1 MDDVLGN
8 SMLPSIVVYLP
19 PRDILT
25 CIQTSKKWKEEIDT
39 DYVWN
44 NRFLPSMI
52 VHLPPRDIAQCIAAS
67 TKWHEKIQTVE
78 AFWQQVV
85 NVTVPTPMVDAM
97 EEYANTLLCGSG
109 GGTTTLHY
117 ESIAMACSLEQT
129 RIVPHIGERVGTSVS
144 SLLVDVTKCI
154 PPPID
159 GVPYELA
166 VVVYAHR
173 SYLVRRRRTRQQHR
187 RGGPAA
193 RTSGTVNERKG
204 EREQYRIC
212 VPPTLCDTPYSSSIR
227 N

>member
-8 SMLPSIVVYLP
+8 SILPSIVVYLP

-44 NRFLPSMI
+44 DILLPSII

-67 TKWHEKIQTVE
+67 TKWQHKIQTVE
-78 AFWQQVV
+78 AFWEQVV
-85 NVTVPTPMVDAM
+85 NLTVPTPIVDAM
-97 EEYANTLLCGSG
+97 EEHANILFGGSG

-117 ESIAMACSLEQT
+117 ESIAMAFSWEQNRT
-129 RIVPHIGERVGTSVS
+129 VPRRGERVGTSWS
-144 SLLVDVTKCI
+144 SWLVDVTKCT
-154 PPPID
+154 PTPID

-173 SYLVRRRRTRQQHR
+173 SYLVRRRRTIQQH
-187 RGGPAA
+187 
-193 RTSGTVNERKG
+193 
-204 EREQYRIC
+204 
-212 VPPTLCDTPYSSSIR
+212 
-227 N
+227 

>member
-1 MDDVLGN
+1 
-8 SMLPSIVVYLP
+8 MLPSIVVYLP

-129 RIVPHIGERVGTSVS
+129 RIVPHIGERVGTSVIATRGRDQVYS
-144 SLLVDVTKCI
+144 PTDRRC
-154 PPPID
+154 
-159 GVPYELA
+159 A
-166 VVVYAHR
+166 VR
-173 SYLVRRRRTRQQHR
+173 TRRRGVCTPFVPGASAENKTTTPKRRT
-187 RGGPAA
+187 GS
-193 RTSGTVNERKG
+193 TNKWDG
-204 EREQYRIC
+204 ERTKRRERAIPYLC
-212 VPPTLCDTPYSSSIR
+212 PTDLM
-227 N
+227 